1 MSLTAEQQIKRMSEE
16 IEHSED
22 ALRAINAKLRGYYD
36 RLEIIHNQFRR
47 RTPIKDTE
55 FQNEFR
61 ATVLELKTLADES
74 GEFWQQTRT
83 YFRTLDDKAHVI
95 ESNRINIKQMNI
107 TALAFNR
114 QVDELYTIFKNIQ
127 TLAKE
132 VPLRLNWWLLEE
144 GCEDLNK
151 IVTRI
156 LFLIRDMGKYL

>member
-16 IEHSED
+16 IERSED

-83 YFRTLDDKAHVI
+83 YFRTLDDKADVI

-144 GCEDLNK
+144 ACEDLNK

>member
-16 IEHSED
+16 IERSED

-83 YFRTLDDKAHVI
+83 YFRTLDDKADVI

-132 VPLRLNWWLLEE
+132 VPLMLNWWLLEE
-144 GCEDLNK
+144 CCEDLNK

>member
-1 MSLTAEQQIKRMSEE
+1 MIVAAERQIKRMSEE
-16 IEHSED
+16 IERSED

-74 GEFWQQTRT
+74 GEFWRQTRT
-83 YFRTLDDKAHVI
+83 YFRTLDDKGEIIAN
-95 ESNRINIKQMNI
+95 NRINIKQMNI

-114 QVDELYTIFKNIQ
+114 QVEELHTVFKNIQ
-127 TLAKE
+127 ALAKE
-132 VPLRLNWWLLEE
+132 VPLRLNWWLLEA
-144 GCEDLNK
+144 GCDELNK
-151 IVTRI
+151 IAARI